1 MNWSIAQTEV
11 MMSME
16 TEQVSIDLGKLK
28 RLQNEAIQKVIL
40 ICGGMHKGILL
51 QYSCML
57 VCLKMKVGSLL
68 YNLTKWACTCPPIS
82 WIPTYLDLCIEGSRQ
97 VGPRIVDILSSFL
110 FFFFPLHIFS
120 SIQYLLFYRKKKK
133 KKIYTVSP
141 VV

>member
-16 TEQVSIDLGKLK
+16 MEQVSIDLGKLK

-40 ICGGMHKGILL
+40 ICGGMHKRILL

-68 YNLTKWACTCPPIS
+68 YNLTKWACTCPPS
-82 WIPTYLDLCIEGSRQ
+82 LGYLPTWIYVSKDPDRLGLAQ
-97 VGPRIVDILSSFL
+97 L
-110 FFFFPLHIFS
+110 IF
-120 SIQYLLFYRKKKK
+120 YLLFFSSFFPYIFSLLFNTYYYTGKKNL
-133 KKIYTVSP
+133 YCQS
-141 VV
+141 